1 MNSTAKSLV
10 FWIVVIAIGFGVWH
24 FATNYQNYQ
33 QTSAAQ
39 AQSQTSATIPE
50 FITMADPWPYPFSAA
65 VKTGNLIFV
74 SGQIGSVMENGGPV
88 LVKGGM
94 EVEARQALDS
104 VKAIVTKAG
113 SSMDRVV
120 KCSVMLADM
129 NEWPAFN
136 TIYAAYFPGKKPARS
151 AWGATGLAL
160 GARVEVECI
169 AVK

>member
-1 MNSTAKSLV
+1 MNSGRSLI
-10 FWIVVIAIGFGVWH
+10 FWIAVVCAGLGIYHYAQTQQEAAIVH
-24 FATNYQNYQ
+24 A
-33 QTSAAQ
+33 QTQASA
-39 AQSQTSATIPE
+39 STPE

-74 SGQIGSVMENGGPV
+74 SGQIGSVLENGAPV
-88 LVKGGM
+88 LVKGGI
-94 EVEARQALDS
+94 EPEARQALDN

-129 NEWPAFN
+129 SEWPTFN
-136 TIYAAYFPGKKPARS
+136 TIYATYFPGKKPARS
-151 AWGATGLAL
+151 AWGANGLAL
-160 GARVEVECI
+160 GARVEVECF

>member
-1 MNSTAKSLV
+1 MTSTAKALV
-10 FWIVVIAIGFGVWH
+10 FWLVVVAIGLGIWH
-24 FATNYQNYQ
+24 YATGKQQ
-33 QTSAAQ
+33 EAVAQSQAQTSAA
-39 AQSQTSATIPE
+39 APE

-74 SGQIGSVMENGGPV
+74 SGQIGSVLENGAPV
-88 LVKGGM
+88 LVKGGI
-94 EVEARQALDS
+94 EAEARQAMDN
-104 VKAIVTKAG
+104 VKATVIKAG

-129 NEWPAFN
+129 NEWPTFN
-136 TIYAAYFPGKKPARS
+136 TIYAVYFPGKKPARS
-151 AWGATGLAL
+151 AWGANGLAL